1 MSDIFS
7 LLFRLPKKGLRT
19 RLVMNKYLVIY
30 YNKDIRLNFLLF
42 FFFTVK
48 LRLYNS
54 VKDSSLVFDCNV
66 STDLNGYK
74 I

>member
-7 LLFRLPKKGLRT
+7 LLFRLPKKGLST

-42 FFFTVK
+42 FFYSETQT
-48 LRLYNS
+48 L
-54 VKDSSLVFDCNV
+54 
-66 STDLNGYK
+66 
-74 I
+74 